1 MLSHRRSVTAG
12 KLQKGLENSAETGN
26 QRNHQEINKI
36 PPRMLRAIKE
46 GRWEEPQPCG
56 LDLRE
61 GFWDIKE
68 NGESLGAGGLM
79 TPLQLGKLVQHDSI

>member
-1 MLSHRRSVTAG
+1 
-12 KLQKGLENSAETGN
+12 
-26 QRNHQEINKI
+26 
-36 PPRMLRAIKE
+36 MLRAIKE

-68 NGESLGAGGLM
+68 NGESLGAGGLR
-79 TPLQLGKLVQHDSI
+79 TSLQLGKLVQHDSI